1 MFCSSVTTGYLS
13 NSCFALLFSL
23 EELDFV
29 RVSTLP
35 PHDSG
40 STPPSGLKSDEG
52 KSQPIMMVPC
62 SLPGLTFMWPVTHFW
77 PMRHVGSQLW
87 SSQDRVPCTYKEDKR
102 KAGTLS
108 TAEQYCSHLTIQRGA
123 SLWQALKMVEKRK
136 SSLMNTQQS
145 YQVKQS

>member
-1 MFCSSVTTGYLS
+1 MFCPSVTTGYLP

-29 RVSTLP
+29 RVSTLA

-52 KSQPIMMVPC
+52 NSQPIMMVLC
-62 SLPGLTFMWPVTHFW
+62 SFPGLALVWPVTHFQ

-87 SSQDRVPCTYKEDKR
+87 SS
-102 KAGTLS
+102 
-108 TAEQYCSHLTIQRGA
+108 
-123 SLWQALKMVEKRK
+123 
-136 SSLMNTQQS
+136 
-145 YQVKQS
+145 